1 MSERTRDMT
10 LMVAVAALLLA
21 GVGFDALTDDAVPAE
36 GEQAGSIFYER
47 AEFCPPPALEE
58 DAGAQLSVAT
68 ASDGVPVG
76 IDPLTDEP
84 LDLSAGATEVREV
97 TGTQPVQVEGFG
109 APVSAS
115 SAQFVD
121 TSINKTGAVEGAGAG
136 NCATD
141 ASTSW
146 YFPSGDSAVWTD
158 YRLIVA
164 NPFPD
169 EAVVKVSFITPEG
182 EEPSAQLAEVP
193 VPSGESEVLS
203 ISGSA
208 IPQDA
213 LSVRLNSVRGRVIA
227 WKALWTK
234 PDKEPPGYE
243 FSLGATE
250 PATTWYFPAGQ
261 VSEDAR
267 QAITLMNP
275 GEEESSVSVTLTS
288 NEAPVQSSK
297 LLEISVPAFTSRE
310 LVLADRLDKKN
321 SNPGEV
327 SAVVTVDNEVPIVAE
342 SSLVLD
348 GETATGRMTEVGA
361 THMSDS
367 WLIGP
372 PASKPIDEFVAIQN
386 PTTEDVT
393 VDLTVYDGEVGSAG
407 SQNDDENG
415 ESGSAPGKLQD
426 VVVPGGLRITVPIGA
441 FTGGSPVFIAVVADG
456 DVVVERYASEQGRS
470 DIASIMGQPDFGR
483 PLAK

>member
-1 MSERTRDMT
+1 MSERTRDLT
-10 LMVAVAALLLA
+10 LMIAVAVLLAA
-21 GVGFDALTDDAVPAE
+21 GVGIDALLDDAAAP
-36 GEQAGSIFYER
+36 GEERAGSIFFER
-47 AEFCPPPALEE
+47 AEFCPPPALGEE
-58 DAGAQLSVAT
+58 AGGQLAVAT
-68 ASDGVPVG
+68 ASDAVPVG
-76 IDPLTDEP
+76 LEPLTDET
-84 LDLSAGATEVREV
+84 LELSAGETETREV

-115 SAQFVD
+115 SSQFVN
-121 TSINKTGAVEGAGAG
+121 TSINKTGAVEGAGSG

-203 ISGSA
+203 VSGSA

-213 LSVRLNSVRGRVIA
+213 LSVRLSAVRGRVIA
-227 WKALWTK
+227 WKAMWTK

-243 FSLGATE
+243 FSLGATS
-250 PATTWYFPAGQ
+250 PAITWYFPAGE
-261 VSEDAR
+261 VSPDAR

-275 GEEESSVSVTLTS
+275 GDEESSVSVTLTS

-297 LLEISVPAFTSRE
+297 LLEIAVPAFSSKE
-310 LVLADRLDKKN
+310 LVLADRLDQKN
-321 SNPGEV
+321 SNPGEI
-327 SAVVTVDNEVPIVAE
+327 SAVVSVDNEVPIVAE

-348 GETATGRMTEVGA
+348 GETLTGRMTEVGA
-361 THMSDS
+361 TQSSDS
-367 WLIGP
+367 WLVGP
-372 PASKPIDEFVAIQN
+372 PASKPTEEFVAIQN

-393 VDLTVYDGEVGSAG
+393 VDLMVYDGSIGSTP
-407 SQNDDENG
+407 D
-415 ESGSAPGKLQD
+415 KLQGIG
-426 VVVPGGLRITVPIGA
+426 VPGGLRITVPIGD
-441 FTGGSPVFIAVVADG
+441 FTDGSPVFVAVAADG
-456 DVVVERYASEQGRS
+456 EVVVERYASEQGRA
-470 DIASIMGQPDFGR
+470 DVASIMGQPDFGLPPPR
-483 PLAK
+483 

>member
-1 MSERTRDMT
+1 MSERTRDLT
-10 LMVAVAALLLA
+10 LMLVVAGLLLA
-21 GVGFDALTDDAVPAE
+21 GLGFDAMTDDAGPAE
-36 GEQAGSIFYER
+36 GKPAGSIFYER

-58 DAGAQLSVAT
+58 DAGAELSVAT

-76 IDPLTDEP
+76 VDPLADEP
-84 LDLSAGATEVREV
+84 LELSAGATETREV
-97 TGTQPVQVEGFG
+97 TGTKPVQVEGFG
-109 APVSAS
+109 APVSATS
-115 SAQFVD
+115 SQFVD
-121 TSINKTGAVEGAGAG
+121 TTINKTGPVEGAGGG

-169 EAVVKVSFITPEG
+169 EAVVKASFITPEG

-213 LSVRLNSVRGRVIA
+213 LSVRLDAVRGRVIA
-227 WKALWTK
+227 WKAMWSK
-234 PDKEPPGYE
+234 PDREPPGYE
-243 FSLGATE
+243 FSLGATG
-250 PATTWYFPAGQ
+250 PATTWYFPAGE
-261 VSEDAR
+261 VSDDSR

-288 NEAPVQSSK
+288 NEAPLQSSK
-297 LLEISVPAFTSRE
+297 LLEISVPASTSKE

-321 SNPGEV
+321 SNPGEI
-327 SAVVTVDNEVPIVAE
+327 SAVVTVDNDVPIVAE

-361 THMSDS
+361 TRASDS
-367 WLIGP
+367 WLVGP
-372 PASKPIDEFVAIQN
+372 PASKPAGEFLAIQN
-386 PTTEDVT
+386 PTTQDVRL
-393 VDLTVYDGEVGSAG
+393 DLTVYDGEVG
-407 SQNDDENG
+407 EV
-415 ESGSAPGKLQD
+415 GSAPGKLQD

-441 FTGGSPVFIAVVADG
+441 FTEGSPVFIAVAADG
-456 DVVVERYASEQGRS
+456 DVVVERFALEQGRS

-483 PLAK
+483 PPAK